1 MKTITDI
8 KPQAK
13 TPTRCN
19 IYLDN
24 VFFCGLELE
33 TVMKARLKIGLA
45 VSEERLEEI
54 QYEEERIKALD
65 KALSYITRSK
75 KTEKEV
81 SDYLRKKGYTDK
93 TINETIEK
101 LKGYKFV
108 DDELYATDYANSLSK
123 SKGKRLIALELR
135 RKGVSDADMKDALD
149 GIEDESKSALAVAE
163 KYMRNKPRDR
173 QNTLKCYKYLL
184 SKGFGY
190 DCAKEAAEKAGAAAE
205 EEYI

>member
-45 VSEERLEEI
+45 VSEERLEDI

-123 SKGKRLIALELR
+123 SKGNYSVTFVYYSE
-135 RKGVSDADMKDALD
+135 
-149 GIEDESKSALAVAE
+149 
-163 KYMRNKPRDR
+163 
-173 QNTLKCYKYLL
+173 
-184 SKGFGY
+184 
-190 DCAKEAAEKAGAAAE
+190 
-205 EEYI
+205 